1 MSSPQRSILTHDTRF
16 FYGLGAAPYGIK
28 DNGFSYFLLI
38 FYSQVLGLSPVMT
51 SAALSI
57 AIVIDAITDPIIGY
71 ISDNWRSRWGR
82 RHPFMYL
89 AIVPICVSYAFMWNP
104 PVDVMA
110 SEDVLFVYLVVMAV
124 TVRIFLTFF
133 EVPNTALISELT
145 EDYDARTQLMGL
157 RYMFGWLGGIGMA
170 FLAYSVFLRET
181 EGGGGGILAAAGY
194 GYYGI
199 AAACLMFV
207 GMLVSSLGTH
217 HHISRLHVPPMR
229 DQIKIGQV
237 FGELLETMKN
247 RSFQSL
253 FLASIFSG
261 TAAGMQAALSIY
273 FSTFFLGVESL

>member
-1 MSSPQRSILTHDTRF
+1 MSSTEKSTLTHDTRF

-57 AIVIDAITDPIIGY
+57 AIIVDAITDPIIGY

-89 AIVPICVSYAFMWNP
+89 AIVPICVSYAYMWNP
-104 PVDVMA
+104 PADVMA
-110 SEDVLFVYLVVMAV
+110 SEQALFVYLVAMAV

-145 EDYDARTQLMGL
+145 EDYDARTKLMGL

-181 EGGGGGILAAAGY
+181 EGGGGGHFGGRRLRLLRHRRGVSYVCRHVGVIAWHTSPYWSVARAAGTRQNQNWS
-194 GYYGI
+194 GFWRI
-199 AAACLMFV
+199 A
-207 GMLVSSLGTH
+207 GNNEKSLVSIAVSGLDIFRHGRRH
-217 HHISRLHVPPMR
+217 AGRAEAFIFRLS
-229 DQIKIGQV
+229 
-237 FGELLETMKN
+237 FG
-247 RSFQSL
+247 
-253 FLASIFSG
+253 G
-261 TAAGMQAALSIY
+261 
-273 FSTFFLGVESL
+273 